1 MAMKLAVTAK
11 NAGLDAKYTTAIGTS
26 GLLRGYSGTQP
37 TNPDTALSGNTLLF
51 ECALSSAFAAAASG
65 GVLTANA
72 ITADSSAD
80 NTGTLS
86 FCSLLTSGGTRKV
99 DLTAGTSGADINFN
113 TLSIVS
119 GAQVSVT
126 SLTITSRLSSLTCRL
141 TQLPYSY
148 GETGGSAM
156 KKYIVTLTEDERLS
170 LSSLASS
177 GKAAAK
183 RITHA
188 RILLKADAA
197 EGGPAWRDADIALA
211 LDVDV
216 RTVERVR
223 ERFVEQGLEAA
234 LVRKPQARPSRLPV
248 LDGDAEARLI
258 ALACSRPPEGRARWT
273 LRLLAGRL
281 VELEVVEAVS
291 HETVRRTLQKT
302 S

>member
-1 MAMKLAVTAK
+1 
-11 NAGLDAKYTTAIGTS
+11 
-26 GLLRGYSGTQP
+26 
-37 TNPDTALSGNTLLF
+37 
-51 ECALSSAFAAAASG
+51 
-65 GVLTANA
+65 
-72 ITADSSAD
+72 
-80 NTGTLS
+80 
-86 FCSLLTSGGTRKV
+86 
-99 DLTAGTSGADINFN
+99 
-113 TLSIVS
+113 
-119 GAQVSVT
+119 
-126 SLTITSRLSSLTCRL
+126 
-141 TQLPYSY
+141 
-148 GETGGSAM
+148 M

-234 LVRKPQARPSRLPV
+234 LVRKPQARPSRPPV